1 MEYKISELVAQTNV
15 PKSTILYY
23 IREGV
28 LPEAKKLKS
37 NVHRYN
43 EEHIELIKYI
53 KYMQQDMGS
62 SIEQIKN
69 ILQHKN
75 QSLSS
80 SFTMLAPLM
89 QTLSLVPAGAPN
101 YTRAQFIKH
110 YDIDTELLDQLLKDN
125 ILVLLSDDK
134 YTDKEAS
141 IIRLVEN
148 FIEMGV
154 EYTLLKEYVYH
165 AKALAELECRLQVK
179 LCAIRNDENFSTLW
193 KIMFE
198 TLFNAKEYL
207 FNRYTYKALFKS
219 LKEEISNKRP
229 S

>member
-1 MEYKISELVAQTNV
+1 VEYKISELVALSNV

-23 IREGV
+23 IREGL

-43 EEHIELIKYI
+43 EGHVELIKYI

-89 QTLSLVPAGAPN
+89 QTLSLIPVGASN
-101 YTRAQFIKH
+101 YTKSQFIQH
-110 YDIDTELLDQLLKDN
+110 YDIDKELLEQLLNDDV
-125 ILVLLSDDK
+125 LVPLAEDK

-141 IIRLVEN
+141 IIRLVKN
-148 FIEMGV
+148 FIEVGV
-154 EYTLLKEYVYH
+154 EYTLIKEYVYH
-165 AKALAELECRLQVK
+165 AKALAGLECELQAK
-179 LCAIRNDENFSTLW
+179 LCATRSDENFSTLW
-193 KIMFE
+193 RIMFE

-207 FNRYTYKALFKS
+207 FSRYTYQALFKS
-219 LKEEISNKRP
+219 LKEEISNKEL
-229 S
+229 